1 MFHDDQLHN
10 DVFVVQLFY
19 YY

>member
-1 MFHDDQLHN
+1 MFHDDQLYN